1 TRWASITINYEVAT
15 SCEAS
20 NIAFTDTTVNKDL
33 LDPSF
38 TQTATSLNATTAIAY
53 ESSDEAVASVNAT
66 TGEVTLVGVGT
77 TIITATQEAG
87 EHSGVDYC
95 AGTAT
100 YELTVI
106 TTVPVL
112 TVSTDN
118 VSFTGFA
125 GGAAAT
131 EDITVEGFNLT
142 GDIALALSGDTNFS
156 INPTS
161 LSSTGGEVTITYT
174 PSATPATHSATLTV
188 SNGSLSEVITLSGTT
203 NEMPAGPCFEGQA
216 VNQTI
221 FERGGNTTVGGGSP
235 ATHIRLGTGSNYGT
249 LTTSTLAGVSGNV
262 TFRAEARGWTSS
274 EKTFYV
280 NLGGVQGVGTI
291 LNSFINSDSDT
302 TTFEW
307 VEIELINVPANPI
320 LEIMAEGSGNG
331 GTGRITFRSIEL
343 ICGPYIPTP
352 TLTTSVSELT
362 DFVYGLGS
370 GPSASQSF
378 VLSGENLDGSD
389 VTVTAPANFEVSTTE
404 ASGYASAL

>member
-1 TRWASITINYEVAT
+1 YNIGENGANTSLVPSSSISGTSPTRVFTFDEEENVKFFTFTSTAQIRLDSITVTYIIAT

-53 ESSDEAVASVNAT
+53 ESSDELVATVNAT
-66 TGEVTLVGVGT
+66 TGEVTLVGIGT
-77 TIITATQEAG
+77 ATITATQEAG
-87 EHSGVDYC
+87 EHSGVAYC

-100 YELTVI
+100 YDVVV
-106 TTVPVL
+106 TTSAPLL

-125 GGAAAT
+125 GGAVAT
-131 EDITVEGFNLT
+131 ETITVEGFNLT
-142 GDIALALSGDTNFS
+142 GNIALALSGDTNFS
-156 INPTS
+156 IDPNT
-161 LSSTGGEVTITYT
+161 LSADGGDITITYT

-188 SNGSLSEVITLSGTT
+188 SNGLLSEVIALSGTT

-221 FERGGNTTVGGGSP
+221 FERGGSTTLGGGSP
-235 ATHIRLGTGSNYGT
+235 ATHIRLGSGNNSGT

-291 LNSFINSDSDT
+291 LNSFKNNDSDT

-307 VEIELINVPANPI
+307 VEIELIN
-320 LEIMAEGSGNG
+320 
-331 GTGRITFRSIEL
+331 
-343 ICGPYIPTP
+343 
-352 TLTTSVSELT
+352 
-362 DFVYGLGS
+362 
-370 GPSASQSF
+370 
-378 VLSGENLDGSD
+378 
-389 VTVTAPANFEVSTTE
+389 
-404 ASGYASAL
+404 